1 MWPTEKGALYSVI
14 IVDVNIERVLPKG
27 FFHWAVINIPGNRIE
42 DGNEVRNCKFFTFIC
57 TLQVMEYVP
66 PFHFKLNEDGS
77 LVKDPK
83 ESASPMLVL
92 VFKQVR
98 PWKLSKSKKI
108 ITLVV
113 NRKVAS
119 GQRKPTL
126 AATPRSLREC
136 STTGSW
142 LRNTT
147 LKWSPATSSRF

>member
-57 TLQVMEYVP
+57 RRAILVNCPIFTLKVMEYVP

-92 VFKQVR
+92 VFKQVGH
-98 PWKLSKSKKI
+98 KN
-108 ITLVV
+108 V
-113 NRKVAS
+113 
-119 GQRKPTL
+119 QR
-126 AATPRSLREC
+126 ARS
-136 STTGSW
+136 
-142 LRNTT
+142 
-147 LKWSPATSSRF
+147 